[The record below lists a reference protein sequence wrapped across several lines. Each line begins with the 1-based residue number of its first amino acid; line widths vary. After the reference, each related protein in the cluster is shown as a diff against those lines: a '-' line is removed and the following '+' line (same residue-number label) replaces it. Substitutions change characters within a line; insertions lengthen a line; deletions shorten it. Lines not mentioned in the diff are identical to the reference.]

1 MRKANISPA
10 TKVADLLND
19 FSELQSELFEL
30 MPQIKKLENPDLWE
44 AVKDNLTLETV
55 AQLQNSSLP
64 DLVMSVNLLINGTG
78 ADETEVMPE
87 WFDESKVVKSI
98 DARPLLARGEHPVQM
113 IMMETMKL
121 KSGEILEMITPFKPA
136 PLLDMASQQGLEVFS
151 LMVNES
157 LFKNYF
163 KK

>member
-1 MRKANISPA
+1 MSKVNISPA
-10 TKVADLLND
+10 TKVADLLNE
-19 FSELQSELFEL
+19 FSEFQSGLFEL

-44 AVKDNLTLETV
+44 AIKDSLTLETV

-78 ADETEVMPE
+78 ADEIEVMPE
-87 WFDESKVVKSI
+87 WFNESKIVNSI
-98 DARPLLARGEHPVQM
+98 DARPLLARGEHPMQM

-136 PLLDMASQQGLEVFS
+136 PLLDMVSQQGLDVFS
-151 LMVNES
+151 LMVNEN